1 MKTERGSGLD
11 HRPRRSSFS
20 VAAAAGA
27 AAVPARATRAAAMR
41 ASRRGL
47 LGLGRRRKSD
57 REAPPEGKARGRK
70 TPPNGEVALPGRRR
84 RGRDAGVG
92 TREGGAGRVAAV
104 GRNQSAGEKKDRSE
118 REKKEKERTAWNRTA
133 GTAGDAR
140 RQARGGALA
149 LKPR

>member
-1 MKTERGSGLD
+1 
-11 HRPRRSSFS
+11 
-20 VAAAAGA
+20 
-27 AAVPARATRAAAMR
+27 MR
-41 ASRRGL
+41 ASRRSL
-47 LGLGRRRKSD
+47 LGLGRQRKSD

-118 REKKEKERTAWNRTA
+118 REKKEKERTAWNRTV
-133 GTAGDAR
+133 GTAGDAWR
-140 RQARGGALA
+140 RQAGGGALA

>member
-1 MKTERGSGLD
+1 MD

-57 REAPPEGKARGRK
+57 REAPPEGKARRR
-70 TPPNGEVALPGRRR
+70 PLPTARWRYQ
-84 RGRDAGVG
+84 
-92 TREGGAGRVAAV
+92 GGAAGGEMPVSGLGREARVEWP
-104 GRNQSAGEKKDRSE
+104 RWGETRVREKKKDRSE

-133 GTAGDAR
+133 GTTGDAR
-140 RQARGGALA
+140 RQAGGGALA